1 MLRKASIQ
9 HGPMAGR
16 RITVGVGLR
25 GSCRPRPHVRAGSSL
40 LSRRS
45 APERVQPA
53 APTAPATKSGSMGFA
68 VGAGGLLWSGSPGA
82 LLPRDPQNRACD
94 FHRTRLKQAREDPLP
109 QTPYVVLG
117 LVPVNLVPVKE
128 FVLRSVHH
136 GSTVMSNLSFGSGVV
151 GHHLSTGP
159 PDPRQHP
166 FGFGHAPVSGQLCGT
181 EGPAITS
188 RFPVAFRPP
197 AFASRV
203 VTVQIPLLSQRT

>member
-1 MLRKASIQ
+1 
-9 HGPMAGR
+9 
-16 RITVGVGLR
+16 
-25 GSCRPRPHVRAGSSL
+25 
-40 LSRRS
+40 
-45 APERVQPA
+45 
-53 APTAPATKSGSMGFA
+53 MGFA